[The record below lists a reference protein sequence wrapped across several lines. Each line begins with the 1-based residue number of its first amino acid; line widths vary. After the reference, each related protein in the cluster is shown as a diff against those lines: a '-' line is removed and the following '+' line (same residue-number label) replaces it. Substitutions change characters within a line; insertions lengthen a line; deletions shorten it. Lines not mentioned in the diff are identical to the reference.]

1 MSPHGNPEVPASS
14 AGAVESSAAKVP
26 AGPAAPV
33 IEPSASPVIE
43 PVEIPASTS
52 SVSTCSTSGAPT
64 RSTSA
69 VSTTSVSTS
78 STGNVWPLWEVFV
91 RSSRGLSHVH
101 AGSLH
106 APDAAMALR
115 NARDL
120 YTRRNEGVS
129 IWVVPADAIAA
140 SDPDAKGSFFES
152 PQGKDYRHATYYTK
166 SEGVKHL

>member
-1 MSPHGNPEVPASS
+1 MRPHGNPEMPAS
-14 AGAVESSAAKVP
+14 AGKDEDAA
-26 AGPAAPV
+26 PAAAPAAATPAQ
-33 IEPSASPVIE
+33 EAAAR
-43 PVEIPASTS
+43 PASTDARADAAIH
-52 SVSTCSTSGAPT
+52 GRP
-64 RSTSA
+64 
-69 VSTTSVSTS
+69 
-78 STGNVWPLWEVFV
+78 NVWPLWEVFV

-106 APDAAMALR
+106 APDAEMALR

-140 SDPDAKGSFFES
+140 SDPDAKGAFFES

>member
-1 MSPHGNPEVPASS
+1 MSPTA
-14 AGAVESSAAKVP
+14 
-26 AGPAAPV
+26 
-33 IEPSASPVIE
+33 
-43 PVEIPASTS
+43 
-52 SVSTCSTSGAPT
+52 T
-64 RSTSA
+64 RSSGQYRRQRLPLLTRRKTSQQTGRTRPGSRRHPPGRRRPA
-69 VSTTSVSTS
+69 
-78 STGNVWPLWEVFV
+78 GNVWPIWEVFV

-129 IWVVPADAIAA
+129 IWVVPADAIAS